1 MRPVDGLLKVY
12 LLILLPN
19 KSGRFYNF
27 RVLICYSEIRAQ
39 TEDMYVVFITK
50 LYLLHGSHSLFSG
63 CYVVDVASFV
73 RFIRW
78 LHL

>member
-12 LLILLPN
+12 LLILLPI

-27 RVLICYSEIRAQ
+27 RVLICYSKIRAQ
-39 TEDMYVVFITK
+39 TQDMYVVVFITK

-73 RFIRW
+73 RFIR
-78 LHL
+78 